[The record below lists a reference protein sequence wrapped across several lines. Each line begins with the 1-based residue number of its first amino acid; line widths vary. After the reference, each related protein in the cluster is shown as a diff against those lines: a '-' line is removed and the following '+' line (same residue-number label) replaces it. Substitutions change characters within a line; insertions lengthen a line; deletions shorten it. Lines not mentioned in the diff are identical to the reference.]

1 MQLTG
6 CVSDYMQPSG
16 CMSTSR
22 MTAPLDA
29 GARWR
34 HSRIVKLPQP
44 DPDLPHLADVVPSV
58 LSAMGA
64 DGFDGPIPFPPDIN
78 GACVLL
84 VDGLG
89 AELLDTYAADAPV
102 LAALRGRTLQVG
114 FPSTT
119 VAGLAA
125 VGTGCRSGEHGMVG
139 LSFRLPGA
147 DVVNALGWRPHPSG
161 RDLRDKVPP
170 EQVQP
175 MPTTFER
182 ASASGIAV
190 SVISGAQ
197 FTESGLTRAVLRG
210 GRYVGVHALGDLAA
224 RVRSAIADGG
234 FCYGYHSELDLLGHI
249 YGPGSTPWR
258 MQLRQVDRLVETI
271 VEEMPPGGL
280 LAVVA
285 DHGMVAIDTS
295 EAVDVDDTEALL
307 DGVQLIGGEPRARH
321 VYVADGAADSVLAA
335 WRETLAHRAWV
346 VSRDEAIAAGW
357 FGDRISDYARFRIGD
372 VVAAACG
379 SAAMVR
385 RTSETLLSS
394 LIGQHGSL
402 TTAEQRV
409 PLLLAYG

>member
-1 MQLTG
+1 
-6 CVSDYMQPSG
+6 VE
-16 CMSTSR
+16 
-22 MTAPLDA
+22 
-29 GARWR
+29 
-34 HSRIVKLPQP
+34 LPTP

-58 LSAMGA
+58 LSAMGVS
-64 DGFDGPIPFPPDIN
+64 GFDGPIPLPDAVA

-89 AELLDTYAADAPV
+89 AELLDTFADDAPV

-147 DVVNALGWRPHPSG
+147 DVVNALGWRPHPKG
-161 RDLRDKVPP
+161 RDLRDKLPP

-175 MPTTFER
+175 LPTTFER

-197 FTESGLTRAVLRG
+197 FADSGLTRAVLRG
-210 GRYVGVHALGDLAA
+210 GRYVGVRAVGDLAA
-224 RVRSAIADGG
+224 CVRSAVAEGG

-249 YGPGSTPWR
+249 YGPGSTAWR
-258 MQLRQVDRLVETI
+258 MQLRQIDRLVESI
-271 VEEMPPGGL
+271 VEGLPPGGL

-285 DHGMVAIDTS
+285 DHGMVSIDAS
-295 EAVDVDDTEALL
+295 EVLDIDACEPLM
-307 DGVQLIGGEPRARH
+307 DGVESIGGEPRARH
-321 VYVADGAADSVLAA
+321 VYVADGAADSVLAT
-335 WRETLAHRAWV
+335 WRETLTRKAWV

-357 FGDRISDYARFRIGD
+357 FGDRVSDDARFRIGD
-372 VVAAACG
+372 IVAAARG
-379 SAAMVR
+379 SAGIMR
-385 RTSETLLSS
+385 RTAEPLLSA

-402 TTAEQRV
+402 TNAEQRV
-409 PLLLAYG
+409 PLLLAHG

>member
-1 MQLTG
+1 ME
-6 CVSDYMQPSG
+6 
-16 CMSTSR
+16 
-22 MTAPLDA
+22 
-29 GARWR
+29 
-34 HSRIVKLPQP
+34 LPQP

-58 LSAMGA
+58 LSAMSVA
-64 DGFDGPIPFPPDIN
+64 GFDGPIPLPEGIA

-89 AELLDTYAADAPV
+89 AELLDTYADDAPT

-182 ASASGIAV
+182 AAASGIAV

-197 FTESGLTRAVLRG
+197 FTGSGLTRAVLRG
-210 GRYVGVHALGDLAA
+210 GRYVGVQALGDLAA
-224 RVRSAIADGG
+224 CVRSALADGG
-234 FCYGYHSELDLLGHI
+234 FCYGYHSELDLLGHV
-249 YGPGSTPWR
+249 YGPGSTAWR
-258 MQLRQVDRLVETI
+258 MQLRQVDRLVESI
-271 VEEMPPGGL
+271 VEGLPPGGL

-285 DHGMVAIDTS
+285 DHGMVAVDAS
-295 EAVDVDDTEALL
+295 EVVDVDDCEPLL
-307 DGVQLIGGEPRARH
+307 DGVEAIGGEPRARH

-346 VSRDEAIAAGW
+346 VSRDEAISAGW
-357 FGDRISDYARFRIGD
+357 FGGRVRDDVRFRIGD
-372 VVAAACG
+372 VVVAARG
-379 SAAMVR
+379 AAGVVR
-385 RTSETLLSS
+385 RTAEPLLSS

-402 TTAEQRV
+402 TDAEQRV